1 MWKFLKRKITE
12 KKPHQIW
19 WFLKRTNLII
29 FHHIKCESSWI
40 GTFLKRNHIIYDSSC
55 QRKEVLEICHV
66 AWQLQPHTTVPW
78 VYCFNIFELQIS
90 DFFHFV
96 LCGLRHVMSI
106 CRYVDMS
113 MWFDVV
119 TATVRNLRRLVGI
132 LFTAIFSPFCD
143 GYGKEQ
149 CDLNSRVHHSSSYF
163 IKNPIAKPRHSHA
176 LLWSY
181 SLKLVKILGNFE
193 NTLHDAFNPDMP
205 DSHWGSS
212 SHFTWKNSSVCSHH
226 LLCLPINL
234 GDIAWFSS
242 F

>member
-1 MWKFLKRKITE
+1 MKCESSWKGQFLNKNHIKYDRSWKGKNRKNKSHQMWKFLKRKITE

-19 WFLKRTNLII
+19 WFLKRTNLKI

-40 GTFLKRNHIIYDSSC
+40 GTFLKRNRIIYDSSW
-55 QRKEVLEICHV
+55 QRKEVLETCHV
-66 AWQLQPHTTVPW
+66 
-78 VYCFNIFELQIS
+78 N
-90 DFFHFV
+90 
-96 LCGLRHVMSI
+96 MSI

-226 LLCLPINL
+226 LLYLLINL
-234 GDIAWFSS
+234 GDIALLSS